1 MKKLS
6 AACLFVLALFGPLF
20 TSCSTEPEPSFLDD
34 RADIL
39 TREEKEHLTA
49 YNEALLRD
57 LDIHFKL
64 IILAQEAPDINS
76 LAAEIFADL
85 GKKTSGAKGLLY
97 LVDPVGG
104 QVRIEVGYDL
114 EPVFPDGFV
123 GYLER
128 RQMVPFFSAGKV
140 GKGIEATTELFVTRI
155 QNSIEGR
162 EFDPQKE
169 LTDPGYFSGGGG
181 ARIKTAIGATAP
193 AKEKIAD
200 RQRYQPQAT
209 PEQTLV
215 LYRASLQAHVKD
227 PDLPLFTPATRKFF
241 ANWVVTDGQQDN
253 ELRSLQSAPQ
263 SEVLV
268 SDHYAVLR
276 YAFRERL
283 YSPYFFTKGEN
294 GWMLDFVTM
303 SRVLQMNHKN
313 MWMMKRTDH
322 PYMFAFSDWKF
333 DASGFP
339 VGEK

>member
-6 AACLFVLALFGPLF
+6 ATCLVALAFLGVLFPG
-20 TSCSTEPEPSFLDD
+20 CSSEPESAFLED
-34 RADIL
+34 RAHLL

-57 LDIHFKL
+57 LDVHFKL
-64 IILAQEAPDINS
+64 IILAEETLDINS

-97 LVDPVGG
+97 LVDLVGR

-114 EPVFPDGFV
+114 ESVFPDAFV

-128 RQMVPFFSAGKV
+128 RQMVSFFAAGKV
-140 GKGIEATTELFVTRI
+140 GNGIEATTELFVTRI

-162 EFDPQKE
+162 DFDPQKE
-169 LTDPGYFSGGGG
+169 LPDPSYFSGGGG

-193 AKEKIAD
+193 VKEKIAD

-209 PEQTLV
+209 PEQTLA

-253 ELRSLQSAPQ
+253 ELRSLKSASQ
-263 SEVLV
+263 GEVLT
-268 SDHYAVLR
+268 SGHYAVLR

-294 GWMLDFVTM
+294 GWMLDFATM

-313 MWMMKRTDH
+313 MWTMKRTDH
-322 PYMFAFSDWKF
+322 PYMFAFSDWEF